1 MEDSTI
7 LMLNRE
13 QISTVLASLVFTF
26 HKLPEG
32 KESDLVRSVAFDIEK
47 QIKTQYCNEKKN

>member
-26 HKLPEG
+26 HELPEG
-32 KESDLVRSVAFDIEK
+32 KESDLVR
-47 QIKTQYCNEKKN
+47 